1 MGSLQR
7 LTIGKTKRRNTAM
20 SLTGKTA
27 LVTGAATGI
36 GAAIAKELAAA
47 GANVIGA
54 DIAWN
59 SDDETPWVDRIGCDV
74 TSPSDVDACIARI
87 AARHGGVDIL
97 VNNAALAAS
106 LSPKPF
112 EEIEPEEWTRVM
124 TVNTLSQFL
133 CSKAVVPHMRER
145 EWGRIINLTSGTAF
159 VGTPYMLHYTASKGA
174 IIAMTRSLA
183 KEVGGFGITV
193 NAIAP
198 GLTVTEGIRDNIDY
212 SEEMRAGVIA
222 SRAIAREERA
232 EDLVGTCTFLAS
244 DAANFITGQIIVV
257 DGGATFH

>member
-1 MGSLQR
+1 
-7 LTIGKTKRRNTAM
+7 M

-36 GAAIAKELAAA
+36 GAAIAKALAAA
-47 GANVIGA
+47 GATVIGA
-54 DIAWN
+54 DISWK
-59 SDDETPWVDRIGCDV
+59 DEDTPWIERIDCNV
-74 TSPSDVDACIARI
+74 TIPSDVDACIAQI
-87 AARHGGVDIL
+87 TARHGGVDIL
-97 VNNAALAAS
+97 VNNAALAATI
-106 LSPKPF
+106 SPKPF
-112 EEIEPEEWTRVM
+112 EEITPEEWTRVM

-145 EWGRIINLTSGTAF
+145 QWGRIVNLTSGTAF
-159 VGTPYMLHYTASKGA
+159 AGTPYMLHYTASKGA
-174 IIAMTRSLA
+174 IVAMTRSLA

-198 GLTVTEGIRDNIDY
+198 GLTVTEGIQDNSGY

-222 SRAIAREERA
+222 SRAIAREETP

-244 DAANFITGQIIVV
+244 DAASFITGQIIVV

>member
-1 MGSLQR
+1 
-7 LTIGKTKRRNTAM
+7 M

-47 GANVIGA
+47 GASVIGA
-54 DIAWN
+54 DISWKK
-59 SDDETPWVDRIGCDV
+59 DEDTPWIKRIDCNV
-74 TSPSDVDACIARI
+74 TIPSDVDACIAQI
-87 AARHGGVDIL
+87 TARHGGVDIL
-97 VNNAALAAS
+97 VNNAALAAT

-112 EEIEPEEWTRVM
+112 EEITPEEWTRVM

-145 EWGRIINLTSGTAF
+145 KWGRIVNLTSGTAF

-198 GLTVTEGIRDNIDY
+198 GLTMTDGIRDNSAY

-222 SRAIAREERA
+222 SRAIAREDRA

-244 DAANFITGQIIVV
+244 EAASFITGQIIVV

>member
-1 MGSLQR
+1 MTLE
-7 LTIGKTKRRNTAM
+7 
-20 SLTGKTA
+20 GKTA

-47 GANVIGA
+47 GATVIGA
-54 DIAWN
+54 DISWEGAT
-59 SDDETPWVDRIGCDV
+59 EGPRIERIDCDV
-74 TSPSDVDACIARI
+74 TLPSDVDACVSRI

-97 VNNAALAAS
+97 VNNAALAAT

-112 EEIEPEEWTRVM
+112 EEITPEEWTRVM

-133 CSKAVVPHMRER
+133 CSKAVVPHMREKK
-145 EWGRIINLTSGTAF
+145 WGRIVNLTSGTAF

-198 GLTVTEGIRDNIDY
+198 GLTVTEGIRVNKAY

-232 EDLVGTCTFLAS
+232 EDLVGTCRFLAS
-244 DAANFITGQIIVV
+244 EGASFITGQIIVV